1 VTRKRRRGIFHGLAA
16 LLLLGTIAVAG
27 VRPILTWYFPL
38 KYRESVEKNAHLY
51 QIDPLLIT
59 AIMRVESSFDR
70 YAISSKGARGLMQL
84 MPETARWAADLMGL
98 KDFELEQLFDPEVNI
113 AIGVWYLSNLRE
125 QFDGD
130 MVLALAAYNGGRANV
145 LRWLREE
152 AWSGEVETVHDIPF
166 PETRGYV
173 QKVLNTYQWYRRV
186 YRNAWFGER

>member
-1 VTRKRRRGIFHGLAA
+1 
-16 LLLLGTIAVAG
+16 
-27 VRPILTWYFPL
+27 
-38 KYRESVEKNAHLY
+38 
-51 QIDPLLIT
+51 
-59 AIMRVESSFDR
+59 
-70 YAISSKGARGLMQL
+70 MQL

>member
-1 VTRKRRRGIFHGLAA
+1 MTRKRRRGIFHALAA
-16 LLLLGTIAVAG
+16 LLLLGTIAIAG
-27 VRPILTWYFPL
+27 VRPVLTWYFPL